1 VACEGECCQREQA
14 DRDIVASRCGR
25 GERAACAAGSPN
37 CPHHGP
43 GCRLPLARSP
53 GMRGGAAG
61 GSVTHRIV
69 WSGWSFWLINQN
81 DQPLRAGDTAGL
93 TALITSAVAGLGL
106 SLVHPA
112 PGPAMMSMHL
122 VLRR

>member
-1 VACEGECCQREQA
+1 MACEGECCQREQA
-14 DRDIVASRCGR
+14 DRDIAAPHRGR
-25 GERAACAAGSPN
+25 AQRAACAAGSLDYLQN
-37 CPHHGP
+37 GP
-43 GCRLPLARSP
+43 GCLLSRAGPP
-53 GMRGGAAG
+53 GIRCRAAN
-61 GSVTHRIV
+61 GSVFHRIV
-69 WSGWSFWLINQN
+69 WSGWSFWLISQN